1 MNHSII
7 SNTLF
12 FSYNFANL
20 SIKRPPSSTN
30 SLSTIIQLDN
40 NPFTYRL
47 SSLPTLKRCWFFKV
61 FMKPISIQ
69 KYIGEISHMRCQ
81 RTCKITILSWRFC
94 EVRWINVGFE
104 NIYHIETS
112 PVHMS
117 LHGVFLALTNI
128 YKWMVIAH

>member
-1 MNHSII
+1 
-7 SNTLF
+7 
-12 FSYNFANL
+12 
-20 SIKRPPSSTN
+20 
-30 SLSTIIQLDN
+30 
-40 NPFTYRL
+40 
-47 SSLPTLKRCWFFKV
+47 
-61 FMKPISIQ
+61 MKPISIQ